1 MLGRIRFETLIIFTA
16 SVLGCKN
23 NHESKQ
29 SMYSLET
36 LATQSKA
43 RVELSL
49 NDVITVNTTNNTPQW
64 WVLTADK
71 NSTKKLNFKFHVNN
85 RQHTLSFNKPGEF
98 NVVAVKSTSHSQ
110 VAQYSRNLTLVV
122 IN

>member
-1 MLGRIRFETLIIFTA
+1 MLGRIRFATLIIFTV
-16 SVLGCKN
+16 SLLGCKN
-23 NHESKQ
+23 NHETKQ

-43 RVELSL
+43 RVELNL
-49 NDVITVNTTNNTPQW
+49 NDKITINTNNNTPQW

-71 NSTKKLNFKFHVNN
+71 NSTKQLTFKFYANN

-98 NVVAVKSTSHSQ
+98 NVVAVKNTSQSQ
-110 VAQYSRNLTLVV
+110 VAQYSRNITLVV